1 MTVSMETEEELLHE
15 LRAGSRNA
23 GRRLYERYSGG
34 LMAVCLRYLG
44 GRDEAR
50 DVLQNV
56 FVKVLTSL
64 GHFRYQGEGSL
75 KAWMT
80 RITVNESITFL
91 RHDDRLTFN
100 DALPDVPDAAET
112 QPGRVPPDVL
122 QRLIGQLPT
131 GYRTVLNLY
140 VFEQLSHKEIARRL
154 GISEGTS
161 ASQYSRAKKTLQYQ
175 INEYLKQQEQ

>member
-1 MTVSMETEEELLHE
+1 METEEELLRE
-15 LRAGSRNA
+15 LRAGSRSA

-34 LMAVCLRYLG
+34 LMAVCLRYLA

-56 FVKVLTSL
+56 FVKVLTNLPRFS
-64 GHFRYQGEGSL
+64 YQGEGSL

-80 RITVNESITFL
+80 RIAVNESITFL
-91 RHDDRLTFN
+91 RQDDRLTFK
-100 DALPDVPDAAET
+100 DELPDVPEAAAP
-112 QPGRVPPDVL
+112 QAGRVPPDVL
-122 QRLIGQLPT
+122 QKLIEQLPP

-140 VFEQLSHKEIARRL
+140 VFEQLPHKEIARRL

>member
-1 MTVSMETEEELLHE
+1 METEEELLHE

-80 RITVNESITFL
+80 RITV
-91 RHDDRLTFN
+91 
-100 DALPDVPDAAET
+100 
-112 QPGRVPPDVL
+112 
-122 QRLIGQLPT
+122 
-131 GYRTVLNLY
+131 
-140 VFEQLSHKEIARRL
+140 
-154 GISEGTS
+154 SEGTS